1 MSDKYIDNIVDDIY
15 DIITKKGNWPFSF
28 NTDDKLKLIKTMQL
42 FYAKKKLR
50 EILSDPSH

>member
-1 MSDKYIDNIVDDIY
+1 MIEIEGYTHKETAEILGISEGTSK
-15 DIITKKGNWPFSF
+15 S
-28 NTDDKLKLIKTMQL
+28 QL